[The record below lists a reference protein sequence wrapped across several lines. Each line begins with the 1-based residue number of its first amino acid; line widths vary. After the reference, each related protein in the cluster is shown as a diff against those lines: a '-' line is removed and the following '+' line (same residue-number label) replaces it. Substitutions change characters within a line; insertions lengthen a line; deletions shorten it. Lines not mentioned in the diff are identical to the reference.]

1 MLCHSKIE
9 VWYKV
14 SGERILLGETCSS
27 KTMDV
32 ISLWV
37 DLPFD
42 LGSSSHQGYRI
53 SLFDDDGR
61 HIGDKSVSQINAEK
75 VLNNGLVNEM
85 CQKINLLCFS
95 DDASDQTDLALLQ

>member
-1 MLCHSKIE
+1 MLCQSKIE

-27 KTMDV
+27 RTMDV

-42 LGSSSHQGYRI
+42 IGSPNNQGYRL

-61 HIGDKSVSQINAEK
+61 HIGDKSVSQISAEK
-75 VLNNGLVNEM
+75 VLENPLTTDTCQVVNQLTLTDNSDLVM
-85 CQKINLLCFS
+85 VQ
-95 DDASDQTDLALLQ
+95 